1 MVDGGWLM
9 DEREWVGWII
19 SLPASIIPASA
30 YS

>member
-9 DEREWVGWII
+9 DEIEWVGWII
-19 SLPASIIPASA
+19 FLAALFIPAKC